1 MNPVVAFL
9 KASRWK
15 NLLIIALTMVFLRYL
30 ILQPILRLVQL
41 ELAIRDWE
49 FALIVLSTLL
59 IAAGGNIIN
68 DYFDLK
74 IDRINKPDKIIVG
87 RYIKRRVAMASHVV
101 LNTLGFLIGLFIGIR
116 LGMWQLC
123 FLQLFG
129 TIALWYYSTELKY
142 MFLWGN
148 VAIALCVALAP
159 LAVGIYEI
167 PALIDAYQYYAKG
180 EAEQVYQFG
189 KLIYGLFYWVL
200 GFTAFAF
207 LATLSREIVKDIADM
222 EGDRAFGCRTMPI
235 VLGIQRTKIVVLVV
249 NLLVFLSILVIQQ
262 FFLPDLYSLL
272 YVLLVL
278 LPITVI
284 ELYLLMKAQET
295 KEFNRARTMGKL
307 FVVAGISYAIV
318 AYVNLSA
325 LA

>member
-41 ELAIRDWE
+41 ELAVRDWE

-123 FLQLFG
+123 FLQLFC

-148 VAIALCVALAP
+148 VAIALCVALVP